1 MVLSTSWNLLERVL
15 RAYLE
20 RLHFS
25 VVVVVVVVVVPFLLL
40 LHRRRRFAAR
50 EKHMFSFPF
59 HRVEKRKTG
68 RKRSVKVV
76 LRNETSDDFE
86 PPPLLVFLCSQ

>member
-25 VVVVVVVVVVPFLLL
+25 VVVVVVVPFLLL

-86 PPPLLVFLCSQ
+86 PPPPLLVFLCS

>member
-25 VVVVVVVVVVPFLLL
+25 VVVVVVPFLLL

-59 HRVEKRKTG
+59 HRVEKRKAG

-86 PPPLLVFLCSQ
+86 PPPPLLVFLCS

>member
-1 MVLSTSWNLLERVL
+1 
-15 RAYLE
+15 
-20 RLHFS
+20 
-25 VVVVVVVVVVPFLLL
+25 
-40 LHRRRRFAAR
+40 
-50 EKHMFSFPF
+50 MFSFPF

-86 PPPLLVFLCSQ
+86 PPPPLFGLSLLLITRFPEEANAEMEEEEEEEEG